1 VTALT
6 PTEVEA
12 MIARHLPG
20 ARVEVS
26 DPRGDGHH
34 YLARVEHPDFAGRAR
49 VAQHKM
55 VYAALGDAMAAGG
68 PLHALQIVTCAP
80 PQDT

>member
-1 VTALT
+1 
-6 PTEVEA
+6 

-20 ARVEVS
+20 ARVAVS

-34 YLARVEHPDFAGRAR
+34 YLARVEHPDFAGKPR
-49 VAQHKM
+49 VVQHKA

-68 PLHALQIVTCAP
+68 PLHALQIVTSAPP